1 MMKILSVLVIMCG
14 FSVFSYGQA
23 GSLSGRIKDTNGK
36 PLAGASVYVHDIK
49 IGAIS
54 DSLGNYKIQS
64 LPAGT
69 YLIEVNYLGYSSITE
84 AIQLTSNAVHDFIL
98 EESVVEHQG
107 VIVTGVA
114 TATKL
119 RQATQPVTLIRRNDL
134 LKTISTN
141 IIDALAKE
149 PGISSLTTGP
159 AIAKPVIRGLGY
171 NRIIVINDGIK
182 QEGQQW
188 GDEHGIEVDEYSVQR
203 AEILKGPASLMYG
216 SDAMAGVIN
225 LMSNVPVER
234 GTIKGNI
241 FSSYMSNNELFGVHA
256 TLAGH
261 SKNGFNWNIYGSYKS
276 AGDYKNKFDGTV
288 LNSRFNEKNFG
299 GYIGLNKSWGYSHL
313 LVSHF
318 NQKAG
323 LIEGERDSATGA
335 FLLFA
340 ESPLERIALNADLK
354 SKEMIAPF
362 QHIRHFKIAVDNNIR
377 LPKGRMN
384 VLIGY
389 QNNKRQEYGDATNI
403 QTPELFFDLNT
414 INYNIQYH
422 SPAAK
427 GSWATSVGINGM
439 LQQNKNLAEEVLI
452 PEYKQFDIGAFVYT
466 KKSFDKYTISGGLRG
481 DIRTL
486 ATDEFQ
492 ENGDVK
498 FSSFNKSFSNISGS
512 VGVSY
517 DVNSD
522 LTLKANIARGFRAP
536 NIAELSSNG
545 AHEGTNRYEYG
556 QQDLKSETSF
566 QIDAGLEFH
575 STHFG
580 LSVAGFYNNIQDYI
594 FYRKLSSVSGN
605 DSIIIADGEELT
617 AFRFD
622 QSTASLYG
630 FEVSFDLHPHPL
642 DWLHFENNFS
652 YVRGKFHSAID
663 GSNNLPFMPPAKLN
677 SEIRTDFRKAG
688 SFFRNMYMKLEM
700 EHVFDQQKI
709 FSTYNTE
716 TATEGYSI
724 FNFGLGTDVSKKN
737 KTLFSLH
744 LALNNFT
751 DVAYQNHLSRLKY
764 TSVNNVNGRQGVFN
778 MGRNFSMK
786 INVPLNF
793 KIQ

>member
-1 MMKILSVLVIMCG
+1 MKKWIGFLTATLCFSLVS
-14 FSVFSYGQA
+14 FSQTN
-23 GSLSGRIKDTNGK
+23 SLSGKVKDAKGNM
-36 PLAGASVYVHDIK
+36 LAGASIYVHDVK
-49 IGAIS
+49 TGTIS
-54 DSLGNYKIQS
+54 DSIGQYKIQS

-69 YLIEVNYLGYSSITE
+69 YLIEVIYLGYSSITE
-84 AIQLTSNAVHDFIL
+84 AVNISGNVKHDFVL
-98 EESVVEHQG
+98 EEAVLEHQG

-134 LKTISTN
+134 QKTISTN

-159 AIAKPVIRGLGY
+159 AISKPVIRGLGY
-171 NRIIVINDGIK
+171 NRIIVINDGIR

-234 GTIKGNI
+234 GTVKGNV
-241 FSSYMSNNELFGVHA
+241 FSSYMSNNEMFGVNA

-261 SKNGFNWNIYGSYKS
+261 SNNGFNWNVYGSHKS
-276 AGDYKNKFDGTV
+276 AGDYRNKYDGRV

-299 GYIGLNKSWGYSHL
+299 GYLGMNKNWGYSHL
-313 LVSHF
+313 LVSNF
-318 NQKAG
+318 NQRTG
-323 LIEGERDSATGA
+323 LIEGERDAATGE
-335 FLLFA
+335 FLLYGG
-340 ESPLERIALNADLK
+340 SPLERVALAEDLDQRR
-354 SKEMIAPF
+354 MIAPF
-362 QHIRHFKIAVDNNIR
+362 QHIKHFKVALDNNIR

-384 VLIGY
+384 VMVGY
-389 QNNKRQEYGDATNI
+389 QNNKRQEFGDPTDIN
-403 QTPELFFDLNT
+403 TPELYFDLNT

-422 SPAAK
+422 SPSGK
-427 GSWATSVGINGM
+427 SSWATSVGINGM
-439 LQQNKNLAEEVLI
+439 HQQNSNLAEEVLI

-466 KKSFDKYTISGGLRG
+466 KKSFEKYTISGGLRG
-481 DIRTL
+481 DMRTL
-486 ATDEFQ
+486 TTDELS
-492 ENGDVK
+492 ESGEIK
-498 FSSFNKSFSNISGS
+498 FSHFKRNFSNISGS

-517 DVNSD
+517 DISKD

-536 NIAELSSNG
+536 NVAELSSNG
-545 AHEGTNRYEYG
+545 AHEGTDRYEYG

-566 QIDAGLEFH
+566 QFDAGLELNT
-575 STHFG
+575 THFG
-580 LSVAGFYNNIQDYI
+580 LSVAAFYNNIQNYI
-594 FYRKLSSVSGN
+594 FYRKLNDVSGN
-605 DSIIIADGEELT
+605 DSIVMADGEALT

-622 QSTASLYG
+622 QSAASLYG

-663 GSNNLPFMPPAKLN
+663 GNNNLPFMPPAKLN

-688 SFFRNMYMKLEM
+688 KSFSNLYMRLEM
-700 EHVFDQQKI
+700 EHVFNQEKI
-709 FSTYNTE
+709 FTTYNTE
-716 TATEGYSI
+716 TATPGYTI
-724 FNFGLGTDVSKKN
+724 FNFGMGTDVKSRN
-737 KTLFSLH
+737 STLFSLH
-744 LALNNFT
+744 VALNNFT

-764 TSVNNVNGRQGVFN
+764 TAVNNVTGRMGVFN
-778 MGRNFSMK
+778 MGRNFSLK
-786 INVPLNF
+786 LNVPLNF
-793 KIQ
+793 KM

>member
-1 MMKILSVLVIMCG
+1 MVKLLNALFIILCLSNVS
-14 FSVFSYGQA
+14 FAQT
-23 GSLSGRIKDTNGK
+23 GSLSGQVKDVNGN
-36 PLAGASVYVHDIK
+36 LLGGASIYVHDIK
-49 IGAIS
+49 TGTIA
-54 DSLGNYKIQS
+54 DSLGKYLIQS
-64 LPAGT
+64 IPSGN
-69 YLIEVNYLGYSSITE
+69 YLVEVVYLGYGSVTE
-84 AIQLTSNAVHDFIL
+84 AVNITGNVVRDFIL

-119 RQATQPVTLIRRNDL
+119 KQATQPVTLIRRNDL

-171 NRIIVINDGIK
+171 NRIVVINDGIR

-241 FSSYMSNNELFGVHA
+241 FTSYMSNNELIGVNA

-261 SKNGFNWNIYGSYKS
+261 SKNGFNWNVYGSHKS
-276 AGDYKNKFDGTV
+276 AGDYRNKYDGRV

-299 GYIGLNKSWGYSHL
+299 GYIGLNQNWGYTHL

-318 NQKAG
+318 NQQAG
-323 LIEGERDSATGA
+323 LIEGERDSATGN

-340 ESPLERIALNADLK
+340 ESPLERIALEDDLN
-354 SKEMIAPF
+354 SKELVAPF
-362 QHIRHFKIAVDNNIR
+362 QHIRHFKVALDNNIR
-377 LPKGRMN
+377 LPKGRLNLM
-384 VLIGY
+384 IGY
-389 QNNKRQEYGDATNI
+389 QNNKRQEFGDPTNV
-403 QTPELFFDLNT
+403 QTPELYFDLNT
-414 INYNIQYH
+414 LNYNFQYH
-422 SPAAK
+422 SPALK
-427 GSWATSVGINGM
+427 GSWTTSVGINGM
-439 LQQNKNLAEEVLI
+439 HQQNKNLAEEVLI
-452 PEYKQFDIGAFVYT
+452 PEYKQFDIGAFVFT
-466 KKSFDKYTISGGLRG
+466 KKTFSNYTISGGLRG
-481 DIRTL
+481 DVRTL
-486 ATDEFQ
+486 TTDELQ
-492 ENGDVK
+492 EGGEIK
-498 FSSFNKSFSNISGS
+498 FNNFTKTFSNISGS
-512 VGVSY
+512 IGLSY
-517 DVNSD
+517 DVNKN
-522 LTLKANIARGFRAP
+522 LTFKSNIARGFRAP

-545 AHEGTNRYEYG
+545 AHEGTDRYEYG

-566 QIDAGLEFH
+566 QFDAGLELNT
-575 STHFG
+575 THFG
-580 LSVAGFYNNIQDYI
+580 LSVAAFYNNIQNYI
-594 FYRKLSSVSGN
+594 FYRKLNDVSGN
-605 DSIIIADGEELT
+605 DSIIITDGEALT

-622 QSTASLYG
+622 QSAASLYG
-630 FEVSFDLHPHPL
+630 VEVSFDLHPHPL

-652 YVRGKFHSAID
+652 YVRGRFHSAID
-663 GSNNLPFMPPAKLN
+663 GSNNLPFMPPAKWN

-688 SFFRNMYMKLEM
+688 SFLSNTYLRLEM
-700 EHVFDQQKI
+700 EHVFDQKKI

-716 TATEGYSI
+716 TPTAGYTI
-724 FNFGLGTDVSKKN
+724 FNFGLGADVKN
-737 KTLFSLH
+737 RNATLFSLH

-764 TSVNNVNGRQGVFN
+764 TAENNVTARQGVFN
-778 MGRNFSMK
+778 MGRNFSLK
-786 INVPLNF
+786 VNVPLSF
-793 KIQ
+793 KM